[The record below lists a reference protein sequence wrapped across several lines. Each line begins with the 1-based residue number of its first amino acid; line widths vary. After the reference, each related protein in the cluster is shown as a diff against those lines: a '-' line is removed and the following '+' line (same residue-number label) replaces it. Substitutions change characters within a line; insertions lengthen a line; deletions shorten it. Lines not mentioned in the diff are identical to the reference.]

1 MRPLY
6 PFCLVERG
14 VKRVEVFGIESI
26 GRDAQTLAKALVMH
40 NLALAQELDGVA
52 HIGIIRKAQDVVIR
66 YAGLLLG
73 GEVFVDVC
81 QRVARYGDARC
92 TERRAGGRYRV
103 NARRV
108 VDEIRIKALLLNLL
122 LRQIPR
128 QLVHDCSHHLEMSE
142 FFGAYIRDRN
152 APVSLFGGQVV
163 KFRT

>member
-1 MRPLY
+1 MKFTGTFNQKLFLY
-6 PFCLVERG
+6 DCT
-14 VKRVEVFGIESI
+14 I
-26 GRDAQTLAKALVMH
+26 
-40 NLALAQELDGVA
+40 
-52 HIGIIRKAQDVVIR
+52 
-66 YAGLLLG
+66 G

-108 VDEIRIKALLLNLL
+108 VDEIRIKALLSNLL

-128 QLVHDCSHHLEMSE
+128 QLVHDCPHHLEMSE

-152 APVSLFGGQVV
+152 APVSSFRGQAVE
-163 KFRT
+163 FWS

>member
-1 MRPLY
+1 M
-6 PFCLVERG
+6 
-14 VKRVEVFGIESI
+14 
-26 GRDAQTLAKALVMH
+26 
-40 NLALAQELDGVA
+40 GVA

-81 QRVARYGDARC
+81 QRVARYGDASC

-108 VDEIRIKALLLNLL
+108 VDEICVKALLLNLL

-128 QLVHDCSHHLEMSE
+128 QLVHDCPHHLEMSE

-152 APVSLFGGQVV
+152 APVSLFGGQAVE
-163 KFRT
+163 FWT

>member
-1 MRPLY
+1 MYGGIFLIKCGIY
-6 PFCLVERG
+6 S
-14 VKRVEVFGIESI
+14 VEVFRVQLLDRLSES
-26 GRDAQTLAKALVMH
+26 LAESLVV
-40 NLALAQELDGVA
+40 NDFALAQELDGVA

-108 VDEIRIKALLLNLL
+108 IDEIRIKALLLNLL

-128 QLVHDCSHHLEMSE
+128 
-142 FFGAYIRDRN
+142 
-152 APVSLFGGQVV
+152 
-163 KFRT
+163 